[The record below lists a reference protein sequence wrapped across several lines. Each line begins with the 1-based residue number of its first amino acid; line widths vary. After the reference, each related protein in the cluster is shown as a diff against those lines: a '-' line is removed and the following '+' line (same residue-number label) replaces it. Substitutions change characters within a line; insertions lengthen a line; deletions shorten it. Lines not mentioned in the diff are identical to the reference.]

1 MDIPEY
7 RKQYAEELEQAAEER
22 KGYRDTFSDKSKR
35 PSERRLALESDSAL
49 SVQDDVT
56 EAVGIIEDKEE
67 DAELRASAVYSIST
81 AARTNNDLIS
91 MLLRL
96 LGDNTEH
103 ARVRR
108 AALRV
113 LKQLSFSSAILNQ
126 RRPEYL
132 AALRGVIDSEDTSL
146 RELAL
151 ETLAQ
156 EKDEYVQRRLLEG
169 LRDPSR
175 ALVPPEKAIQLLGY
189 DVHAEHYPIL
199 KEIVQNP
206 PSATAKQEAIRLLA
220 ADPSSKELLMDLLRD
235 KKQSR
240 KVRSIS
246 ATSLQSLAPAEFE
259 AQAREIVL
267 DESEDDALRAAS
279 LSALTHFAD
288 QEALSEDDEL
298 TEQAERLLER
308 APKKQVGRAAAKY
321 LAEKGKEEGK

>member
-1 MDIPEY
+1 
-7 RKQYAEELEQAAEER
+7 
-22 KGYRDTFSDKSKR
+22 
-35 PSERRLALESDSAL
+35 
-49 SVQDDVT
+49 VQDEVT

-132 AALRGVIDSEDTSL
+132 AALRGVIDTEDTSL

-298 TEQAERLLER
+298 TEQAERLRER